1 MNQAPLFQSFFLGG
15 FECSCHQLQSGKRLD
30 LLCSTGHERHAATDY
45 QALQQHGISTARDG
59 LRWHM
64 IETSPYRYDFSS
76 VLPMIHAARSTGTQ
90 VIWDLFH
97 YGWPN
102 DLDIFR
108 PEFVHR
114 FRAFAA
120 AFTQLLADETDT
132 PPFLSPV
139 NEISYFAWAGGDAGY
154 LNPFALERSFELKVQ
169 LVRATIEATEAIW
182 DIQPEARIVHPDPV
196 INVIPHPERPEEHHL
211 AEGYRLAQYQAWDM
225 LSGRC
230 WPLLGGQEKYLDI
243 IGLNYYN
250 HNQWF
255 YEGEFLDPN
264 HPAYRPFSD
273 ILTEIAERY
282 GRPLFIAE
290 TGMEGERR
298 AGWLTYICDEVRAA
312 MSAGVP
318 VEGICLYPIC
328 DYPGWDDDRCCQTG
342 LFGYVN
348 ETGQREVYRPL
359 AAELQR
365 QQEIF
370 ATFAPAQTEASQLDQ
385 ASVLTTADSDLP
397 AVCLI
402 TDSADPSGMG
412 EHMLTL
418 AAELITRYRIL
429 FVCPPGDKCNRF
441 LERAEALG
449 CAVLP
454 LAVDGSRTAAKTL
467 QWWLRELKVELVHAH
482 AGIGWEGHASTSAAY
497 EQGIPI
503 VRTEH
508 LPYLLTDPQQ
518 RAAHATLLPQIDQLI
533 CVSAEA
539 MQSFIAAGV
548 SAEKLTVVRNGI
560 KPTYG
565 TPDREGVRAEFG
577 LAPDA
582 QLVITVARLSEQK
595 GHRYLLEAM
604 PKIVA
609 EAPQAHF
616 LWVGQGPL
624 ERDLRHQM
632 QQLAIDPSRLIW
644 AGRRSDVP
652 RLLAA
657 ADLFVLPSL
666 FEGLP
671 LVILEAMANGVP
683 IVATHVCG
691 TSEAIR
697 DGWNGRLV
705 EAKNSEALATAVIE
719 ALGNPAL
726 TARWSH
732 AGRTRFEQEFSAARM
747 ADETAAL
754 YEKVR
759 ATRSHSP
766 GSHPPVAEDPH
777 RQQEAVAAF
786 VHER

>member
-1 MNQAPLFQSFFLGG
+1 M
-15 FECSCHQLQSGKRLD
+15 D
-30 LLCSTGHERHAATDY
+30 LLCSTEHERHAKTDY
-45 QALQQHGISTARDG
+45 QALQHHGISTARDG

-76 VLPMIHAARSTGTQ
+76 VLPMLQAARSTGTQ

-102 DLDIFR
+102 DIDIFR

-120 AFTQLLADETDT
+120 AFTQLLADETEA
-132 PPFLSPV
+132 PPFLAPV
-139 NEISYFAWAGGDAGY
+139 NEISYFAWAGGEAGY
-154 LNPFALERSFELKVQ
+154 LNPFAVERSFKLKVQ
-169 LVRATIEATEAIW
+169 LVRAAIEATEAIW
-182 DIQPEARIVHPDPV
+182 DILPEARIVHPDPV

-225 LSGRC
+225 LTGRC

-264 HPAYRPFSD
+264 HPAYRPFSE
-273 ILTEIAERY
+273 ILAEIHTRY

-290 TGMEGERR
+290 TGMEGELR
-298 AGWLTYICDEVRAA
+298 AGWLEYMCDEVRMA
-312 MSAGVP
+312 MAAGVP

-328 DYPGWDDDRCCQTG
+328 DYPGWDDERCCQTG
-342 LFGYVN
+342 LFGYAD
-348 ETGQREVYRPL
+348 ETGAREVYAPL
-359 AAELQR
+359 AEELHHQQR
-365 QQEIF
+365 LF
-370 ATFAPAQTEASQLDQ
+370 ATFTPAPRQAGSSDQ
-385 ASVLTTADSDLP
+385 SRATPTMDDKRP
-397 AVCLI
+397 AICLF
-402 TDSADPSGMG
+402 TDSVDPSGMG
-412 EHMLTL
+412 EHMVTL
-418 AAELITRYRIL
+418 AAELLTRYRML
-429 FVCPPGDKCNRF
+429 FVCPPGAKGDSYWKQ
-441 LERAEALG
+441 AEALG
-449 CAVLP
+449 CTARP
-454 LAVDGSRTAAKTL
+454 LTVQGSPAAAQTL
-467 QWWLRELKVELVHAH
+467 QGWLRELKVELFHDH
-482 AGIGWEGHASTSAAY
+482 AGIGWEGHAGIAAAHAA
-497 EQGIPI
+497 GIPV

-518 RAAHATLLPQIDQLI
+518 RADHAALLPRIDQLI

-539 MQSFIAAGV
+539 MQSFIAAGIN
-548 SAEKLTVVRNGI
+548 AEKLTVVRNGI
-560 KPTYG
+560 NPTRVP
-565 TPDREGVRAEFG
+565 PDRAGVRAEFG
-577 LAPDA
+577 LSPEA
-582 QLVITVARLSEQK
+582 QLVITVARMSEQK

-604 PKIVA
+604 PAILA
-609 EAPQAHF
+609 AAPQAHF

-624 ERDLRHQM
+624 ERDLR
-632 QQLAIDPSRLIW
+632 QQLGELAIDPSRLIW
-644 AGRRSDVP
+644 ASHRHDVP

-671 LVILEAMANGVP
+671 LVILEAMANGTP
-683 IVATHVCG
+683 IVATRVCG

-705 EAKNSEALATAVIE
+705 EAKNSQALAAAVVE

-726 TARWSH
+726 TKRWSH

-754 YEKVR
+754 YERIR
-759 ATRSHSP
+759 AGSHSTILR
-766 GSHPPVAEDPH
+766 SVSRQPH
-777 RQQEAVAAF
+777 QEALPTF
-786 VHER
+786 VHEQQA